1 VHLYERTIIV
11 RTNKKALLGAGA
23 ALALALLPGGGV
35 AEAGT
40 ISAAPGPDT
49 HGCGHGWHA
58 KLPKGSGANL
68 HHCGHGLHPKH

>member
-1 VHLYERTIIV
+1 MLT
-11 RTNKKALLGAGA
+11 
-23 ALALALLPGGGV
+23 GGGV

-58 KLPKGSGANL
+58 KHLPKGSGPNL